1 MEQQIP
7 DRIRIK
13 DIAIMAGVSVGTV
26 DRVLHNRP
34 GVSLA
39 SAEKVRKILKEM
51 NHQPNMYASALASN
65 KKYHFVCLLPKHNEG
80 EYWSD
85 VEAGALQCMNEM
97 HDFHIT
103 LSMVYYDQ
111 YDIDSFVK
119 SIKLVMDKEPDGVI
133 LSPVEEDNTKKLT
146 DMLQEKEIPYVFIDS
161 NIDNLEPIAFFGQ
174 NSSRSG
180 ALAAKMLLMIEP
192 GIKEVVIFRQIYIGR
207 IGTNQQNNRE
217 LGFEEYMRKNHPD
230 CELSTIDLAM
240 NNKEHDMEV
249 MRKYFERHENVTIG
263 LTFNSK
269 AYLISEY
276 LQELDKNDFRLIGY
290 DLLEQN
296 VEFLKNGNN
305 IQFLIAQQP
314 HQQGYRA
321 VTSLCDHLIFHKEV
335 EQINYMP
342 IDLLCA
348 ENIDYYTSLNK

>member
-1 MEQQIP
+1 
-7 DRIRIK
+7 
-13 DIAIMAGVSVGTV
+13 
-26 DRVLHNRP
+26 
-34 GVSLA
+34 
-39 SAEKVRKILKEM
+39 
-51 NHQPNMYASALASN
+51 
-65 KKYHFVCLLPKHNEG
+65 
-80 EYWSD
+80 
-85 VEAGALQCMNEM
+85 
-97 HDFHIT
+97 
-103 LSMVYYDQ
+103 
-111 YDIDSFVK
+111 
-119 SIKLVMDKEPDGVI
+119 
-133 LSPVEEDNTKKLT
+133 
-146 DMLQEKEIPYVFIDS
+146 
-161 NIDNLEPIAFFGQ
+161 
-174 NSSRSG
+174 
-180 ALAAKMLLMIEP
+180 
-192 GIKEVVIFRQIYIGR
+192 
-207 IGTNQQNNRE
+207 
-217 LGFEEYMRKNHPD
+217 
-230 CELSTIDLAM
+230 M